1 MRATTMNAKKRRYPV
16 RIHRERAGLSREQLA
31 VRAGVGTTTVYIAE
45 RAGLITS
52 ATAAKLAVV
61 LGCEVA
67 DLLPEP

>member
-1 MRATTMNAKKRRYPV
+1 MKTRKRRHPV

-61 LGCEVA
+61 LDCEIA